1 MTTLQLKNHQI
12 WQDLTEILE
21 NLDTNS
27 LVQKHLEKC
36 CYTING
42 YWDEQDE
49 YYDSIS
55 LPRTIEA
62 ELVSSFVGVTQ
73 DKRFLKLKFSLIGT
87 GYPDS
92 DNPLNSLNI
101 AAAIHA
107 VAFPDDRSY
116 PFGSPTIQNIGELVL
131 IYNENL
137 EFVDENWLLD
147 IDSPLLDKKQVTN
160 T

>member
-1 MTTLQLKNHQI
+1 MTTLKLKNHQI

-21 NLDTNS
+21 NLDPNS
-27 LVQKHLEKC
+27 LVQKYFEQC

-55 LPRTIEA
+55 LPHTIKA

-73 DKRFLKLKFSLIGT
+73 DKRFLKLKFSLM
-87 GYPDS
+87 
-92 DNPLNSLNI
+92 NFLE
-101 AAAIHA
+101 
-107 VAFPDDRSY
+107 
-116 PFGSPTIQNIGELVL
+116 NIGELVL

-137 EFVDENWLLD
+137 ELIDENWLLD
-147 IDSPLLDKKQVTN
+147 IDSPLLDKRQVTN

>member
-27 LVQKHLEKC
+27 LVQKHLQQC

-55 LPRTIEA
+55 LPHTIEA
-62 ELVSSFVGVTQ
+62 ELVSSFVGVTE
-73 DKRFLKLKFSLIGT
+73 DKHFLKLQFSIMNFLE
-87 GYPDS
+87 
-92 DNPLNSLNI
+92 
-101 AAAIHA
+101 
-107 VAFPDDRSY
+107 
-116 PFGSPTIQNIGELVL
+116 NIGELVL

-137 EFVDENWLLD
+137 ELVDENWLLD
-147 IDSPLLDKKQVTN
+147 IDSPLLNKRQVTN

>member
-21 NLDTNS
+21 NLDPNS
-27 LVQKHLEKC
+27 LVQKHLEQC

-42 YWDEQDE
+42 YWDEQDK
-49 YYDSIS
+49 YYESIT
-55 LPRTIEA
+55 LPHPIEA
-62 ELVSSFVGVTQ
+62 KLISSFVGVTQ
-73 DKRFLKLKFSLIGT
+73 DNRFLKLKFSLM
-87 GYPDS
+87 
-92 DNPLNSLNI
+92 N
-101 AAAIHA
+101 
-107 VAFPDDRSY
+107 FPE
-116 PFGSPTIQNIGELVL
+116 NIGELVL

-147 IDSPLLDKKQVTN
+147 IDSPLLDKRQFTN

>member
-1 MTTLQLKNHQI
+1 M
-12 WQDLTEILE
+12 ILE

-27 LVQKHLEKC
+27 LVQKHLEQC

-55 LPRTIEA
+55 LPHTIEA

-87 GYPDS
+87 TTIYAKMIPHDPH
-92 DNPLNSLNI
+92 DK
-101 AAAIHA
+101 
-107 VAFPDDRSY
+107 SY
-116 PFGSPTIQNIGELVL
+116 PFGSPIIQNIGELVL

-137 EFVDENWLLD
+137 ELIDENWLLD
-147 IDSPLLDKKQVTN
+147 IDSPLLVLDKRQVTN

>member
-1 MTTLQLKNHQI
+1 MTTLKLKNHQI

-21 NLDTNS
+21 SLDTNS
-27 LVQKHLEKC
+27 LVQKHLEQC

-55 LPRTIEA
+55 LPHTIEA
-62 ELVSSFVGVTQ
+62 ELVSSFVGITQ
-73 DKRFLKLKFSLIGT
+73 DNRFLKLKFSLM
-87 GYPDS
+87 
-92 DNPLNSLNI
+92 NFLE
-101 AAAIHA
+101 
-107 VAFPDDRSY
+107 
-116 PFGSPTIQNIGELVL
+116 NIGELVL

-137 EFVDENWLLD
+137 ELIDENWLLD
-147 IDSPLLDKKQVTN
+147 IDSPLLNKKQVTN